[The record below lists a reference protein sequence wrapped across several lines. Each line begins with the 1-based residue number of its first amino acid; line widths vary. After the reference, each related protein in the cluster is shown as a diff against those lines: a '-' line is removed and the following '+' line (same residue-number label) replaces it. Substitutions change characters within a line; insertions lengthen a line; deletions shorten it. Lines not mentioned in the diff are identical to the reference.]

1 MKSVTALASTQTSI
15 PPRWI
20 AHAVP
25 ARAFVLSVTA
35 RAQLRWR
42 GDRAGNV
49 LIYGAAW
56 AGGIIAFVAMVAVAT
71 NKWVIAILLM
81 AWNGFWYIVFYR
93 NSQRKTSN

>member
-1 MKSVTALASTQTSI
+1 MDCSRCSGTGICSECDGTRKAPV
-15 PPRWI
+15 
-20 AHAVP
+20 
-25 ARAFVLSVTA
+25 AR
-35 RAQLRWR
+35 
-42 GDRAGNV
+42 DRAGNV